1 MKMLTFWS
9 KSKVQLVKAFSFS
22 HFFLARDSNRVRF
35 TSWSNRLVEDDIISD
50 IMMLEGTSTHVA
62 RVSTWLLLVRES
74 DDVNAEVVEGAWW
87 RVAVF
92 LVSNF
97 SGFVNLRP

>member
-1 MKMLTFWS
+1 MLTFWS

-22 HFFLARDSNRVRF
+22 HFFFFAGDSNRVRF
-35 TSWSNRLVEDDIISD
+35 TGWSNQLVEDEIISD

-62 RVSTWLLLVRES
+62 RVSTWLLSVRES
-74 DDVNAEVVEGAWW
+74 DDVNAEVVEGMWW
-87 RVAVF
+87 RMAVF

-97 SGFVNLRP
+97 SGFVDLRP